1 MTLRSLSSSQMYC
14 YYSSNFLSPF
24 SPLNYSYMYVELL
37 DVLLSQW
44 LSSHLFSHC
53 GSFYQFC
60 TAVSSSLL
68 VHFLPCII
76 CFLIPLHF
84 SFQIVSFISRSF
96 NLVFLCLLAFLFIF
110 LNAQSIV
117 TLGNVLV
124 YKFCHLCYFW
134 AHSYRLFSLRVVF
147 SAFCILVML
156 FLK

>member
-24 SPLNYSYMYVELL
+24 SPSLNYSYMYVELL
-37 DVLLSQW
+37 DVLLRQW
-44 LSSHLFSHC
+44 LCSHLFSHC

-68 VHFLPCII
+68 VYFLPCII
-76 CFLIPLHF
+76 CFWFHSIFHF
-84 SFQIVSFISRSF
+84 RLYLSRSS
-96 NLVFLCLLAFLFIF
+96 NLVFLCVLAFLFMF
-110 LNAQSIV
+110 LNTQSIV

-134 AHSYRLFSLRVVF
+134 AHSYQLFSLRVVF
-147 SAFCILVML
+147 SAFCLLVML

>member
-1 MTLRSLSSSQMYC
+1 MFCFRMLCWIYQLKSVCGYCTAWYGHEDAQARLNIWTKMTLRSLSSSQMYC

-68 VHFLPCII
+68 VYFLPCII
-76 CFLIPLHF
+76 CFWFHSIFHF
-84 SFQIVSFISRSF
+84 RLYLSFQEVPIWYFY
-96 NLVFLCLLAFLFIF
+96 VFWPFCL
-110 LNAQSIV
+110 S
-117 TLGNVLV
+117 
-124 YKFCHLCYFW
+124 
-134 AHSYRLFSLRVVF
+134 S
-147 SAFCILVML
+147 
-156 FLK
+156 